1 MSEIIK
7 INLRMVFLNRDIAV
21 AKIVV
26 TPIKINYIVKACRYR
41 LIKNKIRLTYD
52 IF

>member
-1 MSEIIK
+1 
-7 INLRMVFLNRDIAV
+7 MVFLNRDIAV